1 MQSPWGLVQRRQ
13 SLLAIPLSTPV
24 YDVVLEKDA
33 EGVAQGIDGP
43 IRLGNLSLQPGD
55 GMDIRNSLHIC
66 QEAIFVRIVNKNIVL

>member
-55 GMDIRNSLHIC
+55 
-66 QEAIFVRIVNKNIVL
+66 